1 MKGCIVL
8 QGDYAKLGHSI
19 AVALKNH
26 GFTDFCG
33 YIFTPH
39 AKQLIESQN
48 DIQYTQLLVDHELHE
63 GYEKIEIDYDFIK
76 EFEKEYGNP
85 NLWPFFYGDRQLL
98 LSTPPLDE
106 TTMEINAK
114 YNYEDLLR
122 IFLSRVKK
130 IEKMINEEKPD
141 FIFFFTVGTIA
152 HKILFHIAKK
162 KGIKT
167 FVIHE
172 GRIGSKVTVS
182 ENYSTIT
189 EVEELFKNPEN
200 IKSENIEQAKKIIK
214 KFRETGSLQLE
225 FYTET
230 ENKFIR
236 KKLNPFKKIHNSLNW
251 LFKLTKN
258 YFKNKKLFLYG
269 VTSLNPLR
277 FAYYQLRKKVRKLI
291 GFNKFYSEPKNE
303 RYAFY
308 PLHMEPEQAI
318 LDYAPYYI
326 NQTALIEQI
335 ARSLPIDMK
344 LYIKD
349 HPTMAFKRT
358 RSFYKKLLNIPN
370 VKIINHKTRSFEIIK
385 NSTIIITTTSTVG
398 WEALF
403 LKKPV
408 ITFGNVYY
416 NIFPT
421 VKKCNEIE
429 KLYEMINE
437 QIANTNFDD
446 ELFSKLVASVLQDS
460 VDMRLNSLWY
470 EDFEKIKSDK
480 GIKAFAELIANKVK
494 K

>member
-19 AVALKNH
+19 AVSLKNH
-26 GFTDFCG
+26 RFTDFCG

-39 AKQLIESQN
+39 TKKFIESQN
-48 DIQYTQLLVDHELHE
+48 DIKYTQLLIDHELHE
-63 GYEKIEIDYDFIK
+63 GYEKIKIDYEYIR
-76 EFEKEYGNP
+76 EFEKKLGDT
-85 NLWPFFYGDRQLL
+85 NLWSFFYGDRQLL
-98 LSTPPLDE
+98 LSTPPKDE
-106 TTMEINAK
+106 TTMEIKAL
-114 YNYEDLLR
+114 YGYEDLLR
-122 IFLSRVKK
+122 VFLSRVKP
-130 IEKMINEEKPD
+130 IEEMLDREKPE
-141 FIFFFTVGTIA
+141 FILFFTVGTIA
-152 HKILFHIAKK
+152 HKILFHLAKK

-172 GRIGSKVTVS
+172 GRIGKRVTVS

-189 EVEELFKNPEN
+189 GVEELFKNPEN
-200 IKSENIEQAKKIIK
+200 IQSKNIEEAKKVITN
-214 KFRETGSLQLE
+214 FRKTGSLQLE

-236 KKLNPFKKIHNSLNW
+236 KKINPLKKIYNSISW
-251 LFKLTKN
+251 LIQLTKN
-258 YFKNKKLFLYG
+258 YFQNRKLFLYG

-277 FAYYQLRKKVRKLI
+277 FVWYQSRKKIRKLI
-291 GFNKFYSEPKNE
+291 GFEKFYSQYDKDE

-308 PLHMEPEQAI
+308 PLHLEPEQAI

-349 HPTMAFKRT
+349 HPTMSFKRKKT
-358 RSFYKKLLNIPN
+358 FYKKLLNIPN
-370 VKIINHKTRSFEIIK
+370 VKIIDHRTKSFEIIK
-385 NSTIIITTTSTVG
+385 NSSLIITTTSTVG

-408 ITFGNVYY
+408 ITFGNVFY

-421 VKKCNEIE
+421 VKKCTEIE
-429 KLYEMINE
+429 KLYELVKE
-437 QIANTNFDD
+437 QIEGFEFDD
-446 ELFSKLVASVLQDS
+446 ELFMKLVASVLQDT
-460 VDMRLNSLWY
+460 VDMNLNSLWF
-470 EDFEKIKSDK
+470 ENFEKIKNDQ
-480 GIKAFAELIANKVK
+480 GIKDFAKLIAK
-494 K
+494 KL